1 MNRLLIANIM
11 LTVILFGPFFVR
23 SGVIIDKV
31 DGLDGDIRNTACHCI
46 KNKI

>member
-11 LTVILFGPFFVR
+11 LTVILFGSFFVR